1 MGTYAARRT
10 LQIIPVI
17 FLVSLIVFFVIRIK
31 GDPVL
36 MLVPEWYTE
45 EQVQEVRKAYGF
57 DKPIHVQ
64 YLEFISRAF
73 RGDFGRSFRN
83 RQPAWDLVKE
93 ALPRTAEL
101 ALAAL
106 IIGII
111 VSLPLGIISALR
123 RNSLPDLFVT
133 TLSVG
138 GRSMPSF
145 WLGIMLILVFA
156 VTLKWLPVSGT
167 GEVSG
172 RPHWQHLL
180 LPALT
185 LSTGL
190 ITTLTRLIRSSLLE
204 VLREDYITTARA
216 KGLAEWVIVLRHALR
231 NALIP
236 VVTVLGLNIA
246 WLLGGAVIIEQVF
259 AWPGMGRLM
268 VQAIYARDNA
278 IVQAGLLVSSLIIMA
293 STLLVDLLYTFL
305 DPRIRYA

>member
-1 MGTYAARRT
+1 M

-17 FLVSLIVFFVIRIK
+17 FLVSLVVFFIVRLK

-45 EQVQEVRKAYGF
+45 EQIQEVREAYGF
-57 DKPIHVQ
+57 DKPIYIQ
-64 YLEFISRAF
+64 YVDFLSRAV

-83 RQPAWDLVKE
+83 RQPAWDLVEE

-101 ALAAL
+101 AFAAL
-106 IIGII
+106 LFGIV
-111 VSLPLGIISALR
+111 VSVPLGIFSALR

-138 GRSMPSF
+138 GRAMPSF
-145 WLGIMLILVFA
+145 WLGIMLMLIFA
-156 VTLKWLPVSGT
+156 VNLRWFPVSGT
-167 GEVSG
+167 GAVSG
-172 RPHWQHLL
+172 QPHWKHLF

-190 ITTLTRLIRSSLLE
+190 ITTLTRLIRSSMLE
-204 VLREDYITTARA
+204 VLREEYITTARS
-216 KGLAEWVIVLRHALR
+216 KGLSEWVVVFRHALR

-278 IVQAGLLVSSLIIMA
+278 IVQAGLFVSSLIIMA
-293 STLLVDLLYTFL
+293 STLLVDVLYTFL
-305 DPRIRYA
+305 DPRIRYS